1 MNYEEIPEKK
11 RTTLYFD
18 KNIINEAK
26 DKIPNISKFC
36 QEQIILY
43 LKTENK
49 NAWSLRREIETR
61 KVQITQLNTEIKTLN
76 AQLENL
82 EKFNQD
88 DMNQKNRIWRQILS
102 YYNKNQDFQKEQIE
116 EGIEVLRISEKTLK
130 GLVEEISMYSNS
142 RNISSENAREWN
154 FIEENYL

>member
-1 MNYEEIPEKK
+1 
-11 RTTLYFD
+11 
-18 KNIINEAK
+18 
-26 DKIPNISKFC
+26 
-36 QEQIILY
+36 
-43 LKTENK
+43 
-49 NAWSLRREIETR
+49 
-61 KVQITQLNTEIKTLN
+61 
-76 AQLENL
+76 
-82 EKFNQD
+82 
-88 DMNQKNRIWRQILS
+88 MNQKNRIWRQILS

>member
-116 EGIEVLRISEKTLK
+116 EGIKVLRISEKTLK